1 MFSEASRDVNPEG
14 MSRRGWR
21 AAASVLRHASA
32 SAADAAPGTFRPARR
47 VPTRRV
53 PEAVGAS
60 MTDARATA
68 AFPRSIRR
76 WVAAPDRARPPGR
89 VGGRLSTAARAQVAE
104 DDLTNDRWETVVGL
118 ELHVQLGTA
127 TKLFSAAPR
136 RREKASG
143 VGETTP
149 NVAVAAFDAAWP
161 GALPSLNRRALALAA
176 RLGVALGGVVARR
189 TSFDRKHYHYADQP
203 HGYQIT
209 QRREPVVLGG
219 ALDVFA
225 RSSKTTKDETNK
237 NDGGDRVRSEDDRSE
252 DASVHSRSTRSRVR
266 LRVERLQLETDTG
279 ASATRVTREKKGK
292 ESDEENDF
300 SEGETTEWLVDYN
313 RAGCALVEIVTRPD
327 LRSAEEA
334 AAAVEAFQ
342 RAARFLEISDANMED
357 GSLRADV
364 NVSVRR
370 RRSGTR
376 DESVFGERCEIKN
389 LNSTRSVRRAVRHEA
404 ARQISILERGG
415 TVRRETRGFDAATGT
430 TRALRGKEAI
440 ADYRFAPEPDVP
452 AVTLTDSEIA
462 EMTRGVPMEL
472 PDAAWRRLVDPE
484 GAHGVSPALADALVA
499 HPTTLDAYER
509 ALRAARA
516 AIENENDAS
525 SSFDLSRRLPRTVA
539 HWVTGELVGA
549 VKRAKLARRPAA
561 PLADLPGGARPEAIG
576 ELLGLA
582 AAGKCTARMAK
593 AATAAMLVAEPL
605 PVEREPL
612 ASRERSSTAQWPTAR
627 QTLAS
632 LFGEGFDARG
642 SRGGTEDNARA
653 EGSEDERGT
662 SARSRLDRDDD
673 DVALRALCVAVV
685 GEKQTEAALFRGG
698 KTRLLGAFVG
708 EVMRRTEGRADPR
721 RAAEFVKEAL
731 SKES

>member
-32 SAADAAPGTFRPARR
+32 SAADVAPGTFRPARR

-68 AFPRSIRR
+68 AFSRSIRR

-89 VGGRLSTAARAQVAE
+89 VGGRLSTAARARVAE
-104 DDLTNDRWETVVGL
+104 DDLTSAENDRWETVVGL

-161 GALPSLNRRALALAA
+161 GALPSLNRRALELAA
-176 RLGVALGGVVARR
+176 RLGIALGGVVARR

-219 ALDVFA
+219 ALDVFV
-225 RSSKTTKDETNK
+225 RSSKTTNDETKK
-237 NDGGDRVRSEDDRSE
+237 NE
-252 DASVHSRSTRSRVR
+252 TRSRVL

-279 ASATRVTREKKGK
+279 KSATRVTRDGK
-292 ESDEENDF
+292 ESDEEND
-300 SEGETTEWLVDYN
+300 EGETTEWLVDYN

-327 LRSAEEA
+327 LRSPEEA

-370 RRSGTR
+370 RSETR

-415 TVRRETRGFDAATGT
+415 AVRRETRGFDAATGT

-452 AVTLTDSEIA
+452 AVTLTEKEIA

-484 GAHGVSPALADALVA
+484 GAHGVLPALADALVA

-516 AIENENDAS
+516 EIESDSS
-525 SSFDLSRRLPRTVA
+525 SSFDASRRLPRTVA

-605 PVEREPL
+605 EPL
-612 ASRERSSTAQWPTAR
+612 ESRERSSTAQWPTAR

-662 SARSRLDRDDD
+662 SAHPLLDRDDD

>member
-1 MFSEASRDVNPEG
+1 MSTESQSATAGFGPVLFSEASRDVNPEG

-21 AAASVLRHASA
+21 AAASVFRHASA

-89 VGGRLSTAARAQVAE
+89 VGGRLSTAARARVAE
-104 DDLTNDRWETVVGL
+104 DDLTSAENDRWETVVGL

-136 RREKASG
+136 R

-219 ALDVFA
+219 ALDVFV
-225 RSSKTTKDETNK
+225 RSSKTTNDETKK
-237 NDGGDRVRSEDDRSE
+237 NE
-252 DASVHSRSTRSRVR
+252 TRSRVL

-279 ASATRVTREKKGK
+279 KSATRVTRDGK
-292 ESDEENDF
+292 ESDEEND
-300 SEGETTEWLVDYN
+300 EGETTEWLVDYN

-327 LRSAEEA
+327 LRSPEEA

-370 RRSGTR
+370 RSETR

-415 TVRRETRGFDAATGT
+415 AVRRETRGFDAATGT

-452 AVTLTDSEIA
+452 AVTLTEKEIA

-516 AIENENDAS
+516 EIESDSS
-525 SSFDLSRRLPRTVA
+525 SSFDFDASRRLPRTVA

-605 PVEREPL
+605 EPL
-612 ASRERSSTAQWPTAR
+612 ESRERLSTAQWPTAR

-662 SARSRLDRDDD
+662 SAHPRLDRDDD

>member
-1 MFSEASRDVNPEG
+1 
-14 MSRRGWR
+14 
-21 AAASVLRHASA
+21 
-32 SAADAAPGTFRPARR
+32 
-47 VPTRRV
+47 
-53 PEAVGAS
+53 

-89 VGGRLSTAARAQVAE
+89 VGGRLSTAARARVAE
-104 DDLTNDRWETVVGL
+104 DDLTSAENDRWETVVGL

-136 RREKASG
+136 R

-219 ALDVFA
+219 ALDVFV
-225 RSSKTTKDETNK
+225 RSSKTTNDETKK
-237 NDGGDRVRSEDDRSE
+237 NE
-252 DASVHSRSTRSRVR
+252 TRSRVL

-279 ASATRVTREKKGK
+279 KSATRVTRDGK
-292 ESDEENDF
+292 ESDEEND
-300 SEGETTEWLVDYN
+300 EGETTEWLVDYN

-370 RRSGTR
+370 RSETR

-415 TVRRETRGFDAATGT
+415 AVRRETRGFDAATGT

-452 AVTLTDSEIA
+452 AVTLTEKEIA

-516 AIENENDAS
+516 EIESDSS
-525 SSFDLSRRLPRTVA
+525 SSFDASRALPRTVA

-605 PVEREPL
+605 EPL
-612 ASRERSSTAQWPTAR
+612 ESRERSSTAQWPTAR

-662 SARSRLDRDDD
+662 SAHPRLDRDDD

>member
-1 MFSEASRDVNPEG
+1 

-21 AAASVLRHASA
+21 AAASVFRHASA

-47 VPTRRV
+47 VPTRLV

-89 VGGRLSTAARAQVAE
+89 VGGRLSTAARARVAE
-104 DDLTNDRWETVVGL
+104 DDLTSAENDRWETVVGL

-136 RREKASG
+136 R

-219 ALDVFA
+219 ALDVFV
-225 RSSKTTKDETNK
+225 RSSKTTNDETKK
-237 NDGGDRVRSEDDRSE
+237 NE
-252 DASVHSRSTRSRVR
+252 TRSRVL

-279 ASATRVTREKKGK
+279 KSATRVTRDGK
-292 ESDEENDF
+292 ESDEEND
-300 SEGETTEWLVDYN
+300 EGETTEWLVDYN

-327 LRSAEEA
+327 LRSPEEA

-370 RRSGTR
+370 RSETR

-415 TVRRETRGFDAATGT
+415 AVRRETRGFDAATGT

-452 AVTLTDSEIA
+452 AVTLTEKEIA

-484 GAHGVSPALADALVA
+484 GAHGVSTALADALVA

-516 AIENENDAS
+516 EIESDSS
-525 SSFDLSRRLPRTVA
+525 SSFDFDASRRLPRTVA

-605 PVEREPL
+605 EPL
-612 ASRERSSTAQWPTAR
+612 ESRERLSTAQWPTAR

-662 SARSRLDRDDD
+662 SAHPRLDRDDD

>member
-1 MFSEASRDVNPEG
+1 

-47 VPTRRV
+47 VPTGRV

-89 VGGRLSTAARAQVAE
+89 VGGRLSTAARARVAE
-104 DDLTNDRWETVVGL
+104 DDLTSAENDRWETVVGL

-136 RREKASG
+136 R

-219 ALDVFA
+219 ALDVFV
-225 RSSKTTKDETNK
+225 RSSKTTNDETKK
-237 NDGGDRVRSEDDRSE
+237 NE
-252 DASVHSRSTRSRVR
+252 TRSRVL

-279 ASATRVTREKKGK
+279 KSATRVTRDGK
-292 ESDEENDF
+292 ESDEEND
-300 SEGETTEWLVDYN
+300 EGETTEWLVDYN

-370 RRSGTR
+370 RSETR

-415 TVRRETRGFDAATGT
+415 AVRRETRGFDAATGT

-452 AVTLTDSEIA
+452 AVTLTEKEIA

-516 AIENENDAS
+516 EIESDSS
-525 SSFDLSRRLPRTVA
+525 SSFDASRRLPRTVA

-576 ELLGLA
+576 ELLGMA

-605 PVEREPL
+605 EPL
-612 ASRERSSTAQWPTAR
+612 ESRERSSTAQWPTAR

-662 SARSRLDRDDD
+662 SAHPRLDRDDD

>member
-89 VGGRLSTAARAQVAE
+89 VGGRLSTAARARVAE
-104 DDLTNDRWETVVGL
+104 DDLTSAENDRWETVVGL

-136 RREKASG
+136 R

-219 ALDVFA
+219 ALDVFV
-225 RSSKTTKDETNK
+225 RSSKTTNDETKK
-237 NDGGDRVRSEDDRSE
+237 NE
-252 DASVHSRSTRSRVR
+252 TRSRVL

-279 ASATRVTREKKGK
+279 KSATRVTRDGK
-292 ESDEENDF
+292 ESDEEND
-300 SEGETTEWLVDYN
+300 EGETTEWLVDYN

-370 RRSGTR
+370 RSETR

-415 TVRRETRGFDAATGT
+415 AVRRETRGFDAATGT

-452 AVTLTDSEIA
+452 AVTLTEKEIA

-516 AIENENDAS
+516 EIESDSS
-525 SSFDLSRRLPRTVA
+525 SSFDASRRLPRTVA

-605 PVEREPL
+605 EPL
-612 ASRERSSTAQWPTAR
+612 ESRERSSTAQWPTAR

-662 SARSRLDRDDD
+662 SAHPRLDRDDD